1 MTDTRIAD
9 PKGFQEAVTAI
20 GDHGS
25 ITFRKADG
33 VVVERDFYS
42 ISDRP
47 ELHGYPFILRADPAT
62 LLYPDMDIL
71 HVGYWYQD
79 NRGQL
84 AYEPAIDMGENLAP
98 PFDNTEP
105 VIMKPFDLEKAKAGA
120 PVVQRC
126 GRPARI
132 IDFAL
137 KNKDYPLAVVYTDA
151 DGDEHV
157 TEFSVEGNYYD
168 AQSEDHRDLL
178 MATVKKEGWLNV
190 YPSNMTSLVGVCI
203 HIYPSQAAADEEAG
217 KHRKA
222 CLHVKWEE

>member
-1 MTDTRIAD
+1 MNPNTDFET
-9 PKGFQEAVTAI
+9 VTAR
-20 GDHGS
+20 GDHGE
-25 ITFRKADG
+25 ITFRKSDG

-79 NRGQL
+79 GRGQL
-84 AYEPAIDMGENLAP
+84 AYEPAIDKDENLAP

-105 VIMKPFDLEKAKAGA
+105 ITIKPFDLEKAKAGE
-120 PVVQRC
+120 PVMTRDGC
-126 GRPARI
+126 KARVI
-132 IDFAL
+132 CFDREEVDFPLVAL
-137 KNKDYPLAVVYTDA
+137 VTDPESGTETLETYRA
-151 DGDEHV
+151 DGRYTIAVAV
-157 TEFSVEGNYYD
+157 T
-168 AQSEDHRDLL
+168 DLDL
-178 MATVKKEGWLNV
+178 VMAPVKKEGWMNV
-190 YPSNMTSLVGVCI
+190 YPSNMTSLVGVCS
-203 HIYPSQAAADEEAG
+203 HIYLSQAAADEEAG